1 MAADQPIVAEP
12 VAESGS
18 ERRPRSALPWIL
30 LAVGGALLLALGIAV
45 VAFLLPTAVGTASDP
60 TVSVEQF
67 DRAYATVDCDL
78 FSSVTTEE
86 FREISHGS
94 DDHGI
99 FDCTTWEAIAAGYTV
114 DGEYLYVLEVLDAA
128 TEADRA
134 IVHTRE
140 TDLRDAAEYDYTYTL
155 VPNVD
160 GVWVI
165 DSIVETEN

>member
-1 MAADQPIVAEP
+1 MPTTSMSTVGFFCFSFLPILPFVFVAYP
-12 VAESGS
+12 VWWVQE
-18 ERRPRSALPWIL
+18 
-30 LAVGGALLLALGIAV
+30 
-45 VAFLLPTAVGTASDP
+45 
-60 TVSVEQF
+60 
-67 DRAYATVDCDL
+67 Y
-78 FSSVTTEE
+78 TEE